1 MKPALKAPPLRI
13 RNPAH
18 RQAFERLD
26 WSLNEFLRLKSEQ
39 DLHSRSYESYGL
51 KHEPQP
57 PENLPK

>member
-1 MKPALKAPPLRI
+1 MKHSQKAPPFRI

-39 DLHSRSYESYGL
+39 DLHSRRYDLFGV
-51 KHEPQP
+51 KPEPQP
-57 PENLPK
+57 PESLPR